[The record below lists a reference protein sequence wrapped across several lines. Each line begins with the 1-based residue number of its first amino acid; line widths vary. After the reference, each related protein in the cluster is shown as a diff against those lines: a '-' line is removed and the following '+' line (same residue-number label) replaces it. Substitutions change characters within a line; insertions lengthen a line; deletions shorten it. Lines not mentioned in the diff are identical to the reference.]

1 MLLMKFSVKS
11 ITYSQARN
19 RWIYSIQ
26 LKRSHKRYRR
36 QLVSL
41 CMCLILNFKRRYFNL
56 LKKYINKNRCLLPK
70 YPILWNYQKYL
81 YNQIRISFSF
91 KDVNSFMRPK
101 EESLLT
107 QIINLILLHFVIL
120 ALIYNN
126 QYDL

>member
-19 RWIYSIQ
+19 RWIYLIQ
-26 LKRSHKRYRR
+26 LKRSHKKYRL

-41 CMCLILNFKRRYFNL
+41 CMCLILNFKRKYFNL

-81 YNQIRISFSF
+81 YNQIRISLSF
-91 KDVNSFMRPK
+91 KDVNNFMRAK

-120 ALIYNN
+120 ASIYNN